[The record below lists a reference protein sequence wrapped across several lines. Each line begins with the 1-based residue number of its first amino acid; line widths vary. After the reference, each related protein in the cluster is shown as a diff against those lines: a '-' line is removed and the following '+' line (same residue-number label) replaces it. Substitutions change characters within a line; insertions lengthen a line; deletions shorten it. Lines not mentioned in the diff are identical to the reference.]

1 MVRRSNRRSRIARGR
16 TTRTTR
22 TRRSARSARPRTRT
36 TTRNPRTTNRRRT
49 ANFKPWTPSDV
60 KQLRKMYRDTPN
72 KEVAKKLGRSISAVQ
87 GKAGDLGLK
96 KTQSYLRKMRQGWR

>member
-1 MVRRSNRRSRIARGR
+1 MVRRTNRRRVARGR

-22 TRRSARSARPRTRT
+22 SRRSARPRTRT
-36 TTRNPRTTNRRRT
+36 TTRSRRTTNRRRT
-49 ANFKPWTPSDV
+49 ANFKPWTPSEV

-96 KTQSYLRKMRQGWR
+96 KTQSYLRRMRQGWR